1 MISSCKDVLGSDLL
15 SVVIIQ
21 GVLRIC
27 YVDCIDLRE
36 GKVLFF
42 HGSYSFFFISMV
54 LILNGTGICECF
66 SLLVIRC
73 MLKFVLSIVQ
83 IYWQAFFFH

>member
-42 HGSYSFFFISMV
+42 HGSYSFFFLSAWFLFLMA
-54 LILNGTGICECF
+54 
-66 SLLVIRC
+66 LV
-73 MLKFVLSIVQ
+73 FVNVFP
-83 IYWQAFFFH
+83 YW